1 MELAKRDV
9 VQFLLGSF
17 VGLTVTCLLAERN
30 NILQYV
36 NRLLKWI
43 RRKGA
48 TRVSNVKGLICG
60 NVKRNFDKRGRE
72 SRNKGNANINELGD
86 NEEIND
92 RTNNSDFDSNVPEQ
106 CPGVESENAGRAK
119 ACEGCPNRNICN
131 SGELKKEKVQIV
143 TDIEENLKNVKYK
156 ILILSGKGGVGK
168 STVATQIAFALS
180 YLNYEIGLLDIDI
193 CGPSIPI
200 LTNTINSDVNHSMSG
215 WVPIYKNNL
224 SIMSIGYLLPD
235 FDDAVIWRGP
245 KKNGLIKQFLSE
257 VYWKNLD
264 FLIIDTPPGTSDE
277 HLTICSYLNNN
288 LNGSLIITTPHILSI
303 CDVKKEIEFCK
314 KTKIPILGVVENM
327 YQSVFVNSE
336 YTVEKMCQE
345 MEVPYAGRITF
356 HEDLIAACKQ
366 GTGCCDMD
374 ATTNTSKEVFSVC
387 KFLVDQLIKREEEGE
402 REEKPQKNN
411 LNNSTSENE
420 GMYSREDLLNTLANK
435 IDQYI

>member
-17 VGLTVTCLLAERN
+17 VGLAVTCLLAERN

-36 NRLLKWI
+36 NRLIKWI
-43 RRKGA
+43 RREGV
-48 TRVSNVKGLICG
+48 TRISNVKKLVFGDI
-60 NVKRNFDKRGRE
+60 NTNFCKKDRE
-72 SRNKGNANINELGD
+72 NRNKGDANVNELAD
-86 NEEIND
+86 NEEIDNS
-92 RTNNSDFDSNVPEQ
+92 TNNGYFDANVPEH

-131 SGELKKEKVQIV
+131 SGELKKEKAQIA

-168 STVATQIAFALS
+168 STIATQIAFALS

-327 YQSVFVNSE
+327 YQSVFVNNE
-336 YTVEKMCQE
+336 YTVQQMCQE

-374 ATTNTSKEVFSVC
+374 ATTNASKEVFSIC
-387 KFLVDQLIKREEEGE
+387 KFLVAQLIKREGKEETQ
-402 REEKPQKNN
+402 RHN
-411 LNNSTSENE
+411 LNNPANE
-420 GMYSREDLLNTLANK
+420 EERMNLREDLLNTLANK

>member
-17 VGLTVTCLLAERN
+17 VGLAVTCLLAERN

-36 NRLLKWI
+36 NRLIKWI
-43 RRKGA
+43 RSGRA
-48 TRVSNVKGLICG
+48 TRISNVKKLIFG
-60 NVKRNFDKRGRE
+60 DIKTNFCKQDRK
-72 SRNKGNANINELGD
+72 SRNKKNANVNEFTD
-86 NEEIND
+86 NEEIDNRSNND
-92 RTNNSDFDSNVPEQ
+92 DFDSNVPEH

-131 SGELKKEKVQIV
+131 SGEFKKEKAQIA
-143 TDIEENLKNVKYK
+143 TDIEENLKNVRYK

-168 STVATQIAFALS
+168 STIATQIAFALS
-180 YLNYEIGLLDIDI
+180 YLNHEIGLLDIDI
-193 CGPSIPI
+193 CGPSIPV

-327 YQSVFVNSE
+327 YQSVFVNNE
-336 YTVEKMCQE
+336 YTVQQMCQE

-374 ATTNTSKEVFSVC
+374 ATTNTSKEIFSVC
-387 KFLVDQLIKREEEGE
+387 KFLMLQLINQEKKEKTQRDNSNNSANEEEGMHS
-402 REEKPQKNN
+402 K
-411 LNNSTSENE
+411 
-420 GMYSREDLLNTLANK
+420 EDLLNTLANK